1 MILSIF
7 IVKDTMKTFIK
18 QKLRESLLEE
28 EQLNEV
34 NWKGL
39 AAGAAMTLG
48 TLGAQGQTTQ
58 PTTQSPTTQTTQQK
72 PMFGTPEQ
80 RAAAKEKREA
90 QRRKN
95 YENFIKGAYIRNF
108 VEVVDD
114 EEFKSSCN
122 TTMAQEANYLDG
134 TSFEM
139 PDIVYRELED
149 GTKLKISLKK
159 YQKYIKNQSKQDD
172 VALDGMQGPNFKATS
187 CGISKAAAKQDK
199 KDWSK
204 K

>member
-1 MILSIF
+1 
-7 IVKDTMKTFIK
+7 MKTFIK

-28 EQLNEV
+28 EQLNEI

-58 PTTQSPTTQTTQQK
+58 PTTTEPTTTQTTTQK

-108 VEVVDD
+108 VEVVDE

-122 TTMAQEANYLDG
+122 TTMAQEADYLDG

-139 PDIVYRELED
+139 PDIIYRELED
-149 GTKLKISLKK
+149 GTKLKINLKK
-159 YQKYIKNQSKQDD
+159 YQKYIKNQNKQDD
-172 VALDGMQGPNFKATS
+172 VALDGIQGPNFKATS

>member
-1 MILSIF
+1 
-7 IVKDTMKTFIK
+7 MKQFIK
-18 QKLRESLLEE
+18 TRLRESLLKE

-34 NWKGL
+34 NWKGI
-39 AAGAAMTLG
+39 AAGAAMGLG

-58 PTTQSPTTQTTQQK
+58 PTTTEPTTQTTTQK

-80 RAAAKEKREA
+80 RAAAKQKREA

-95 YENFIKGAYIRNF
+95 YENFIKGAYIKNF
-108 VEVVDD
+108 VEVVDE

-122 TTMAQEANYLDG
+122 STMSQEADYLDG

-139 PDIVYRELED
+139 PDIIYRELED

-159 YQKYIKNQSKQDD
+159 YQKYIKNQAKQDD
-172 VALDGMQGPNFKATS
+172 VALDGLQGPSFKATS

>member
-1 MILSIF
+1 
-7 IVKDTMKTFIK
+7 MKPFIK
-18 QKLRESLLEE
+18 HLLREALEQE
-28 EQLNEV
+28 EDIQEI
-34 NWKGL
+34 NWKNL

-48 TLGAQGQTTQ
+48 TLGAQGQTTE
-58 PTTQSPTTQTTQQK
+58 PTTQAATTQQTTEPASK

-80 RAAAKEKREA
+80 RAAAKAKREA
-90 QRRKN
+90 QRKKN
-95 YENFIKGAYIRNF
+95 YENFIKGAYIKGF
-108 VEVVDD
+108 VEQVND
-114 EEFKSSCN
+114 EEFKSSCDL
-122 TTMAQEANYLDG
+122 TMNQEADYLNG

-139 PDIVYRELED
+139 PDVIYRELED
-149 GTKLKISLKK
+149 GTKLKINLKK
-159 YQKYIKNQSKQDD
+159 YQKYIKNQNKQDD

>member
-1 MILSIF
+1 
-7 IVKDTMKTFIK
+7 MKPFIK
-18 QKLRESLLEE
+18 HLLREALEQE
-28 EQLNEV
+28 EDIHEI
-34 NWKGL
+34 NWKNL

-48 TLGAQGQTTQ
+48 TLGAQGQTTE
-58 PTTQSPTTQTTQQK
+58 PTTQAPTTQQTTEPTSK

-80 RAAAKEKREA
+80 RAAAKAKREA
-90 QRRKN
+90 QRKKN
-95 YENFIKGAYIRNF
+95 YENFIKGAYIRGF
-108 VEVVDD
+108 VEQVGD
-114 EEFKSSCN
+114 EEFKSSCDL
-122 TTMAQEANYLDG
+122 TMNQEADYLDG

-139 PDIVYRELED
+139 PDVIYRELED
-149 GTKLKISLKK
+149 GTKLKINLKK

>member
-1 MILSIF
+1 MDNFDLKNFLIEN
-7 IVKDTMKTFIK
+7 
-18 QKLRESLLEE
+18 KLTINSKLLP
-28 EQLNEV
+28 EQEINEV

-39 AAGAAMTLG
+39 ATGAAMTLG
-48 TLGAQGQTTQ
+48 TLGAQGQTTE
-58 PTTQSPTTQTTQQK
+58 PTTQTPTTQTTQQK
-72 PMFGTPEQ
+72 SMFGTPEQ
-80 RAAAKEKREA
+80 RAAAKAKREA
-90 QRRKN
+90 QRKKN
-95 YENFIKGAYIRNF
+95 YENFIKGAYIKNF

-122 TTMAQEANYLDG
+122 TTMAQEADYLDG

-139 PDIVYRELED
+139 PDIIYRELED
-149 GTKLKISLKK
+149 GTKLKINLKK
-159 YQKYIKNQSKQDD
+159 YQKYIKNQDKQDD

>member
-1 MILSIF
+1 
-7 IVKDTMKTFIK
+7 MKTFIK
-18 QKLRESLLEE
+18 TRLRESLLEE

-48 TLGAQGQTTQ
+48 TLGAQGQTTE
-58 PTTQSPTTQTTQQK
+58 PTTQIPTTQTTQQK

-80 RAAAKEKREA
+80 RAAAKQKREA

-95 YENFIKGAYIRNF
+95 YENFIKGAYIKNF
-108 VEVVDD
+108 VEVVDE

-122 TTMAQEANYLDG
+122 STMSQEADYLNG

-139 PDIVYRELED
+139 PDVIYRELED
-149 GTKLKISLKK
+149 GTKLKINLKK
-159 YQKYIKNQSKQDD
+159 YQKYIKNQDKQDD
-172 VALDGMQGPNFKATS
+172 VALDGLQGPNFKATS